1 MTTQSATD
9 LLLRHIAAFQDS
21 FPAMSKASGVRDL
34 AGRFTGFMQKLFP
47 DDDVN
52 VLFRAASSDA
62 WQRLSGKDER
72 HVPPPEEEPSQC
84 DTVLDGG
91 KTLKAVRKLVDGSL
105 ACITVTAGNHQRTYA
120 TDDLIPFRLSVNLFD
135 QAYHVLVLRKH
146 EKDLVFSLNHR
157 LLQLNSLIDTGIDV
171 AKLDRDVSPQRLA
184 LERAVALTN
193 ASRGMV
199 EVTCGADLVER
210 MMFPETPAH
219 GDALNT
225 DSRIR
230 AEFSFGG
237 RQYGFELFNK
247 ESRSGLI
254 PFEPTDQLL
263 LDALARQVEASLEN
277 RFLLEQ
283 SLEKQKIEQ
292 DIAVAASI
300 QQRILPAT
308 LPTIAGYDLAG
319 INIPSKSVGGD
330 YFDCIPLAD
339 GRYALV
345 VADVAGKGVPA
356 ALLVSSLHAYLS
368 AYLEGTQS
376 LVELARK
383 LNTVICRA
391 STEEKFITAFF
402 ALLAPTTGEIETL
415 NAGHNP
421 AYLLRTDGAVEELTR
436 GGLALGM
443 LELDLPF
450 ETEHVVL
457 GCGERLLLYTD
468 GIPEAAN
475 AQNELYESRTP
486 LREFVARDKSP
497 RAGDFIQGL
506 MSDIQDFTGDAAQ
519 RDDIT
524 ALYLIRM

>member
-1 MTTQSATD
+1 
-9 LLLRHIAAFQDS
+9 
-21 FPAMSKASGVRDL
+21 
-34 AGRFTGFMQKLFP
+34 
-47 DDDVN
+47 
-52 VLFRAASSDA
+52 
-62 WQRLSGKDER
+62 
-72 HVPPPEEEPSQC
+72 
-84 DTVLDGG
+84 
-91 KTLKAVRKLVDGSL
+91 
-105 ACITVTAGNHQRTYA
+105 
-120 TDDLIPFRLSVNLFD
+120 
-135 QAYHVLVLRKH
+135 
-146 EKDLVFSLNHR
+146 
-157 LLQLNSLIDTGIDV
+157 
-171 AKLDRDVSPQRLA
+171 
-184 LERAVALTN
+184 
-193 ASRGMV
+193 
-199 EVTCGADLVER
+199 
-210 MMFPETPAH
+210 
-219 GDALNT
+219 
-225 DSRIR
+225 
-230 AEFSFGG
+230 
-237 RQYGFELFNK
+237 
-247 ESRSGLI
+247 
-254 PFEPTDQLL
+254 
-263 LDALARQVEASLEN
+263 
-277 RFLLEQ
+277 
-283 SLEKQKIEQ
+283 
-292 DIAVAASI
+292 
-300 QQRILPAT
+300 
-308 LPTIAGYDLAG
+308 
-319 INIPSKSVGGD
+319 
-330 YFDCIPLAD
+330 
-339 GRYALV
+339 
-345 VADVAGKGVPA
+345 
-356 ALLVSSLHAYLS
+356 VSSLHAYLC